1 MYCKVIELLIFFRVL
16 SIIGY
21 YKILNIFMLYNK
33 QVFVAY
39 LFIYSNV
46 FYIEYVYIIPKLL
59 ILHISKIPNN
69 KKQ

>member
-1 MYCKVIELLIFFRVL
+1 MIELLIFFRVL